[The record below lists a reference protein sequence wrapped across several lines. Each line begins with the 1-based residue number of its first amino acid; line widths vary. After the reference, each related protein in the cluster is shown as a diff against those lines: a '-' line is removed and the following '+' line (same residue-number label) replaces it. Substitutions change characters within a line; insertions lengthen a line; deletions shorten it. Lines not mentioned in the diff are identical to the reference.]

1 MTRPAQQKR
10 SQATERRLLDAAE
23 ALIDAE
29 GLAGLSIAEVVR
41 RARSSVGSF
50 YNRFGD
56 KDGLLQAIHA
66 RRLDAVLT
74 ALDTLAPA
82 IAALSR
88 PEAVELCMTQVVA
101 HFQENHAL
109 TAAFNARSS
118 IDPEG
123 WAPSIERHVGLVRRI
138 TEILDG
144 AQGESAHPQATK
156 ALELGLHLAFAF
168 LGNRAVY
175 GADYSPFDAEALP
188 GELTRMVLR
197 YWEVS

>member
-1 MTRPAQQKR
+1 MTRPAKQKR

-23 ALIDAE
+23 ALIDTE

-66 RRLDAVLT
+66 RRLDAVLD
-74 ALDTLAPA
+74 ALDRLAPA
-82 IAALSR
+82 IAELSR
-88 PEAVELCMTQVVA
+88 AAAVELCMAQIVA

-109 TAAFNARSS
+109 TAAFNARSAV
-118 IDPEG
+118 DPTG
-123 WAPSIERHVGLVRRI
+123 WGPSVERHVALVRRI
-138 TEILDG
+138 AEILET
-144 AQGESAHPQATK
+144 AQGTSTHPEPRK

-175 GADYSPFDAEALP
+175 GVDYAPFDADALP
-188 GELTRMVLR
+188 GELARMVLR
-197 YWEVS
+197 YWETT